1 MESVI
6 RGLVIYTILLVIFRI
21 AGKRTL
27 SETTTFDLVMLL
39 IISEAVQQAMLDN
52 DNSMTNGVL
61 LVVTLVGLDIA
72 LSLVKRHSKRADRLL
87 EGVPVVIVRKGEPF
101 EDRLRKE
108 RVGTEDV
115 LEAAR
120 KLRGIARMEDIEYA
134 VLETSGCITIV
145 PRRAG

>member
-6 RGLVIYTILLVIFRI
+6 RGLVIYVILLVIFRI

-39 IISEAVQQAMLDN
+39 IISEAVQQAMIDN
-52 DNSMTNGVL
+52 DSSMTNAVL
-61 LVVTLVGLDIA
+61 LVVTLVGVDIA
-72 LSLVKRHSKRADRLL
+72 LSVLKRYSRRVDRVL
-87 EGVPVVIVRKGEPF
+87 EGAPVIVVRNGEPL

-108 RVGTEDV
+108 RVGEEDV

-120 KLRGIARMEDIEYA
+120 KLRGITRLEDIEYA

-145 PRRAG
+145 PRRA